1 MKFKFFTTMNIACL
15 QCLNGLPTWCIKSWC
30 SFFLPE
36 EKKIQEKEEDC
47 QGWSQRKK
55 KGTVSCTEFYYGVK
69 NISIINLNIL
79 NTGFTPKRVSTR
91 GSKDTFL
98 ILPSYLNNEYL
109 WKIILILCT
118 HNNL

>member
-1 MKFKFFTTMNIACL
+1 MKFKFFTTMKIACL

-79 NTGFTPKRVSTR
+79 NTGVTPKGLAQGVQKTL
-91 GSKDTFL
+91 F
-98 ILPSYLNNEYL
+98 
-109 WKIILILCT
+109 
-118 HNNL
+118 

>member
-1 MKFKFFTTMNIACL
+1 MKLQFFTTMNIACL

-36 EKKIQEKEEDC
+36 EKKIQEKEEEEDC

-79 NTGFTPKRVSTR
+79 NTGVTPKGLAQGVQKTL
-91 GSKDTFL
+91 F
-98 ILPSYLNNEYL
+98 
-109 WKIILILCT
+109 
-118 HNNL
+118 